1 MIKQART
8 QTDDLLKQLEDSLE
22 GAALEELVQIGDFL
36 WHFVN
41 KANSVMGPIKLALR
55 DEACDQITTG
65 RLQIDGHGGTS
76 CTVTIPKPSLR
87 IKKGADLVALK
98 ALLNEK
104 FEEVFEKETKYKPK
118 SNIEEVCLS
127 LPEELR
133 DSVLGVL
140 DSHENTPRVS
150 FKS

>member
-1 MIKQART
+1 MIKQAHT
-8 QTDDLLKQLEDSLE
+8 QINDLLKQLEGALE
-22 GAALEELVQIGDFL
+22 GATIEEVVQIGDFL
-36 WHFVN
+36 WRFVN

-55 DEACDQITTG
+55 EEACEQITTG
-65 RLQIDGHGGTS
+65 SFQINGHGGTA

-104 FEEVFEKETKYKPK
+104 FEEIFEKETKYKPK
-118 SNIEEVCLS
+118 PNIEETCLS
-127 LPEELR
+127 LPEDLR